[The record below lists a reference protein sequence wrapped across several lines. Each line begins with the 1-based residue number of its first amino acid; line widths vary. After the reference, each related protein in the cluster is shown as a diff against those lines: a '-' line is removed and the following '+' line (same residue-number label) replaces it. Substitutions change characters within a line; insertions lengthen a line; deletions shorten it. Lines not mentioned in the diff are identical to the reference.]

1 MEPKIL
7 LKTCHVNIHTYINIF
22 VLFECVKLGSSETDK
37 YGTLIIRG
45 ARFHDN
51 TRGDINEVK
60 NNQNKKRKDFS
71 NQCSVT
77 GVFIDTS
84 NQTTKVNFK
93 VFNNGNIII
102 TGMKGSNE
110 SIKHALRLFLK
121 IIIKLYYVY
130 DTSKC
135 IDNPKE
141 EFLKLFDNSYEK
153 YSKFIYN
160 HHAQLLKLMNIT
172 ETIDIGIFDVFNNN
186 VFADTLDVF
195 ITPKWS
201 DKIYYFIKLFNI
213 CYFYSSK
220 DFIANL
226 DNDVIKQIVTT
237 LGPKVFPLS
246 FNMTYDD
253 IDDIIDKVDVIIEN
267 INAIINFDFI
277 IDRSKFYNYVI
288 DHALNNVPNENPDFV
303 DFISFEQSMYQGIN
317 IKYKV
322 DSINNKAKYVTFLVF
337 QEGKILISGT
347 RNEDQLHVY
356 ATKIMNLIN
365 KGRDLYEIKKSTMEP
380 IPTQIQN
387 YPSYTAEIGS
397 CKVSTALHLVH
408 QPVKIIHYTKLIE
421 LNPRNYYVM
430 KHMTL

>member
-7 LKTCHVNIHTYINIF
+7 LKTCHINIQTSINIF
-22 VLFECVKLGSSETDK
+22 VLFECVKLGSSETDSN
-37 YGTLIIRG
+37 GTLIIRG
-45 ARFHDN
+45 TRFHDKA
-51 TRGDINEVK
+51 RGDINEVK

-77 GVFIDTS
+77 GDFISADKSTI
-84 NQTTKVNFK
+84 KVNFK

-121 IIIKLYYVY
+121 IIVKLYYVY
-130 DTSKC
+130 DEHV
-135 IDNPKE
+135 DNPKD

-160 HHAQLLKLMNIT
+160 HHAQLFKLMNIT
-172 ETIDIGIFDVFNNN
+172 ETIDIGIFDIFNNN
-186 VFADTLDVF
+186 VFADTLDSF

-213 CYFYSSK
+213 CYCYSSK
-220 DFIANL
+220 DFITNL
-226 DNDVIKQIVTT
+226 DNDIIKQIVTT
-237 LGPKVFPLS
+237 SGPKVFPLS

-253 IDDIIDKVDVIIEN
+253 IDAIIDKVDVVIEN

-277 IDRSKFYNYVI
+277 LDRSKFYNYVI
-288 DHALNNVPNENPDFV
+288 DHALNNTPNENPDFV
-303 DFISFEQSMYQGIN
+303 DYISFEQSMYQGIN

-322 DSINNKAKYVTFLVF
+322 DSINNKPKYVTFLVF
-337 QEGKILISGT
+337 QEGKILISGA
-347 RNEDQLHVY
+347 RNEDQLHKY
-356 ATKIMNLIN
+356 AAKIMKLIN
-365 KGRDLYEIKKSTMEP
+365 KDRSLYEIKKSSIEP

-387 YPSYTAEIGS
+387 YPSYTAELTH
-397 CKVSTALHLVH
+397 CKFSASH
-408 QPVKIIHYTKLIE
+408 QPVKIMHYTKLIE
-421 LNPRNYYVM
+421 LNPRNYYVI
-430 KHMTL
+430 KHMKL